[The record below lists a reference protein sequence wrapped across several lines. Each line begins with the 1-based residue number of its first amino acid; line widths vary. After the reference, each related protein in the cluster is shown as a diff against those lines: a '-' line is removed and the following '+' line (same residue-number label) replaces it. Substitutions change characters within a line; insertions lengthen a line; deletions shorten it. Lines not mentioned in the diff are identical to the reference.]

1 MATGISNVA
10 RVAFP
15 DGQKPLSMMFR
26 WTEERSDVGAGPMR
40 RLVAATAVCAA
51 TLTLSSCV
59 DSRTDP
65 PPQPVK
71 VTAQDMYGK
80 WSGWEGSSLTLA
92 PDAKAWTEVWVP
104 KPPGIQLRRFLENDR
119 HGHLE
124 CAETGCISR
133 RKHRGHRVG
142 DPPGGEPHTVR
153 QGERATF
160 PVSHAAPSPNP
171 TVAAFRTELPP
182 DRATWDIGVTKGQK
196 GELLLVFLTSDP
208 DVRDRY
214 YLTKDGTGAL

>member
-1 MATGISNVA
+1 
-10 RVAFP
+10 
-15 DGQKPLSMMFR
+15 
-26 WTEERSDVGAGPMR
+26 MR

-92 PDAKAWTEVWVP
+92 PDAKASTVKLDGQEFNFDDSWRMTGTGTWSVL
-104 KPPGIQLRRFLENDR
+104 KPGAY
-119 HGHLE
+119 HGGNTVGTGSVIHLE
-124 CAETGCISR
+124 VSPTPSAKAS
-133 RKHRGHRVG
+133 V
-142 DPPGGEPHTVR
+142 PPSPS
-153 QGERATF
+153 AM
-160 PVSHAAPSPNP
+160 PAPSPNP